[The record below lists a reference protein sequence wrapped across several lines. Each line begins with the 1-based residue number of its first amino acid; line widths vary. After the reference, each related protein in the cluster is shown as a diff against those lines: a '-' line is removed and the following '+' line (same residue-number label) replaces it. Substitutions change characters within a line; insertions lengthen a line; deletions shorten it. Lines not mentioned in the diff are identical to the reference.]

1 MKAKIV
7 SVLAGVV
14 LIFGLVSPAFA
25 LTPQV
30 VHLSTTDNTGNPYTA
45 DVAAQSLNGSAVW
58 LMGYDP
64 TTGAPV
70 TYLLNSGLI
79 LNGSISS
86 GIGELDIT
94 NNIPSSDVQT
104 LDNFKFDTN
113 NSLSYLLSQVGSA
126 TSSISSLSSSITTLG
141 SNVSSLTTS
150 ISSFSGSIASMNLL
164 NLKINAN
171 LSGTSTDMT
180 AQASSTIVNGL
191 ITKVQS
197 NKLDAMSANL
207 PWSWATSTRSIV
219 TGTGATGYQVSST
232 RNSTV
237 HYSLKVTTTASI
249 AGNADGY
256 ITLEI
261 APTNS
266 ATTTD
271 WVEMGRCG
279 NSQALTLAITLQSV
293 QGTTC
298 EVVGDVPAGYY
309 EKLRSVTTTGT
320 VTFAF
325 LSGQEVLK

>member
-7 SVLAGVV
+7 SGLAGMA

-25 LTPQV
+25 LTPQI
-30 VHLSTTDNTGNPYTA
+30 VHLPTTDNDGNPYTA

-64 TTGAPV
+64 TTGAPI

-86 GIGELDIT
+86 GIGQLDIT
-94 NNIPSSDVQT
+94 NNIPSSNVQT
-104 LDNFKFDTN
+104 LDNFKLDTG
-113 NSLSYLLSQVGSA
+113 NSLAYMLSQMGSA
-126 TSSISSLSSSITTLG
+126 TSSISSINS
-141 SNVSSLTTS
+141 S
-150 ISSFSGSIASMNLL
+150 ISSQLSSISVINAL
-164 NLKINAN
+164 NAKISAN

-180 AQASSTIVNGL
+180 AQASSTISNGL
-191 ITKVQS
+191 MTKAQS
-197 NKLDAMSANL
+197 VKLDAMSANL

-219 TGTGATGYQVSST
+219 TGTGATGYQVSTT
-232 RNSTV
+232 RNSSV
-237 HYSLKVTTTASI
+237 HYNLKVTTTASI

-256 ITLEI
+256 IALEI

-298 EVVGDVPAGYY
+298 ELVGDVPAGYY

-320 VTFAF
+320 VAFVF